1 MNYNMFYKKTVD
13 FLKPITLHFEH
24 SNVFSLEVFSI
35 TKVVIE
41 FNYVL
46 FSNSKNKFKVM
57 KTRQQ
62 TKVHQSTKIQQTY
75 IMSPD
80 EKISFQ
86 FSNIHKVD
94 KIKSLDVSNGMIK
107 LFMHSHIMIK
117 GNYSNLPLST

>member
-62 TKVHQSTKIQQTY
+62 CAPKYDNTA
-75 IMSPD
+75 
-80 EKISFQ
+80 
-86 FSNIHKVD
+86 NIHNVTRRKNFFPILKYSQSRQN
-94 KIKSLDVSNGMIK
+94 KIIRRL
-107 LFMHSHIMIK
+107 
-117 GNYSNLPLST
+117 